1 MLVAGLVVAAVF
13 VGALTRATFGFGEAV
28 VAMPLLALLPVS
40 LHTAAS
46 LVGLAGLTVAVLS
59 TASRSRQVDAAAL
72 VRLSVGTVVGIP
84 LGLALLLYVPVGLT
98 TVALGVFLALYALY
112 GLLPAPAPAPA
123 PAPGQAGLG
132 WAYPA
137 GVLAGALGSAYNFN
151 GVPVVVYGT
160 LRRWGPARFR
170 GTLQAHFV
178 VSGVFVVAAQALGGV
193 WTPALPRLF
202 GASLPAIAAAT
213 WLGHRLHRRI
223 PAERFTR
230 FVYMLVLVLGLLLIA
245 RVATGF

>member
-1 MLVAGLVVAAVF
+1 MLVAGLVVSAVF

-59 TASRSRQVDAAAL
+59 TASRSRQIDGRAL
-72 VRLSVGTVVGIP
+72 WRLSVGTVVGIP
-84 LGLALLLYVPVGLT
+84 LGLALLLYVPAGVT
-98 TVALGVFLALYALY
+98 ATALGGFLALYGVY
-112 GLLPAPAPAPA
+112 GLLPAPAP
-123 PAPGQAGLG
+123 GRAGLA

-137 GVLAGALGSAYNFN
+137 GLLAGALGSAYNFN

-160 LRRWGPARFR
+160 LRGWRPAQFR
-170 GTLQAHFV
+170 GTLQAHFI

-202 GASLPAIAAAT
+202 GLSLPAIAAAT
-213 WLGHRLHRRI
+213 WLGHRLHARI
-223 PAERFTR
+223 PAERFAR
-230 FVYMLVLVLGLLLIA
+230 LVYALVLLLGLLLVA
-245 RVATGF
+245 RAAFGL